1 MQSYLWNNFLEFLGL
16 KLWYFSV
23 GSINSHF
30 ESFDALGGE
39 AHERLETE
47 K

>member
-1 MQSYLWNNFLEFLGL
+1 MVFQCWFNKEPFC
-16 KLWYFSV
+16 
-23 GSINSHF
+23 